1 MNKIKIVLLLVI
13 GILCFI
19 GCGREENEESA
30 VSGTAVT
37 TVTPPAAVKTQDTA
51 GESVSAEAV
60 GGTDGSLEGDEA
72 GGSELHRM
80 CCQFVK
86 QTVAGLMGPVIET
99 MTPEL
104 ASQMTEEQLQKSWEG
119 EIQGLSGY
127 QGIETVVE
135 TVGDDTQ
142 KVIVSVRY
150 ANNNGMKINFTFNEE
165 HFIQELWFER
175 ITLPPLEKASPEDG
189 KEKKEEG
196 GKSYDYEE
204 VDFNVGRKPYVLKGA
219 LTMPKAGGKAPVVI
233 LLSEGDDTDMDG
245 TVGEAGNTPMRD
257 ISYGLANKG
266 VAVLRYHKRAYQ
278 YASSVP
284 SGAGTYELFLQDALY
299 AVDQIYNDKRIDRK
313 RIYVL
318 GHGMAADYLPAVL
331 QKKEK
336 RIAGAVMLAGRPVA
350 VSEQY
355 YSEKEK
361 NIRFDAKYLMDKN
374 STLPLL
380 ILQGRGDFETSM
392 DDYKQ
397 WPVVLKG
404 RAHTEYHSY
413 EKLNHYFINSSKN
426 QDASD
431 YDVEGKVSASVIN
444 QIASWCKKKN

>member
-86 QTVAGLMGPVIET
+86 QIVAGLMGPVIET

-165 HFIQELWFER
+165 LPPPTVIIFRAFSPMTAIFLTLSGLIGRRFRSFFNSTMPSSPIFRAAVVCSGEHREPKGRRVFIVVRNASRR
-175 ITLPPLEKASPEDG
+175 IRRTLSSSSFVPTLPSL
-189 KEKKEEG
+189 
-196 GKSYDYEE
+196 
-204 VDFNVGRKPYVLKGA
+204 
-219 LTMPKAGGKAPVVI
+219 
-233 LLSEGDDTDMDG
+233 
-245 TVGEAGNTPMRD
+245 
-257 ISYGLANKG
+257 ISF
-266 VAVLRYHKRAYQ
+266 R
-278 YASSVP
+278 
-284 SGAGTYELFLQDALY
+284 
-299 AVDQIYNDKRIDRK
+299 
-313 RIYVL
+313 
-318 GHGMAADYLPAVL
+318 
-331 QKKEK
+331 
-336 RIAGAVMLAGRPVA
+336 
-350 VSEQY
+350 
-355 YSEKEK
+355 
-361 NIRFDAKYLMDKN
+361 
-374 STLPLL
+374 
-380 ILQGRGDFETSM
+380 
-392 DDYKQ
+392 
-397 WPVVLKG
+397 
-404 RAHTEYHSY
+404 
-413 EKLNHYFINSSKN
+413 
-426 QDASD
+426 
-431 YDVEGKVSASVIN
+431 
-444 QIASWCKKKN
+444 